1 MKKILIS
8 LACVASMASIA
19 NADMAR
25 IEMGIGGWNAT
36 SSGGASYTDTRTLSL
51 VNGTYKS
58 NENDSNNMYAWMLI
72 KHPIPVLPNLRLEYA
87 NMEDDGLVS
96 GEFKDFASSAPVDTP
111 ATLEMTQFDIIPYYN
126 ILDNTAWLTLDLGLD
141 IKIQETKYSVSTKSV
156 HGVAYEGYNDNATL
170 VLPMLYGRL
179 RMEVPATGI
188 ALETDV
194 KYVTY
199 DGSTVYDAR
208 VKVDYTFDLGMFVD
222 PALELGYRVQKF
234 DIDYEDG
241 SDHTTSDLKF
251 AGIYAGLMLRF

>member
-8 LACVASMASIA
+8 LACISAIASSLS
-19 NADMAR
+19 ADFTR
-25 IEMGIGGWNAT
+25 VEMGIGGWNPST
-36 SSGGASYTDTRTLSL
+36 SGGASYTDTRSGGL
-51 VNGTYKS
+51 VDGTYTS

-72 KHPIPVLPNLRLEYA
+72 KHPIPILPNLRLEYA
-87 NMEDDGLVS
+87 NMEDDGVVK
-96 GEFKDFASSAPVDTP
+96 GQFKDFPSSTP
-111 ATLEMTQFDIIPYYN
+111 GSDATLEMTQFDVIPYYN

-141 IKIQETKYSVSTKSV
+141 LKIQETKYN
-156 HGVAYEGYNDNATL
+156 VAPEATSGFVGYNDTETI
-170 VLPMLYGRL
+170 VIPMLYGRL
-179 RMEVPATGI
+179 RMEVPATGFG
-188 ALETDV
+188 LETDV
-194 KYVTY
+194 KYITY

-208 VKVDYTFDLGMFVD
+208 AKVDYTFDLDMFVD